1 MGTNYIYNV
10 KTTINNDQ
18 GVNKSYADTK
28 LSLSGGLM
36 TGNLDM
42 NNNRIYNLAQPN
54 GNDQPATKIWSENKF
69 LDKSSGV
76 LAGPL
81 NMSNNKITH
90 LANPTDNRD
99 AINKSYVDTNFLKLS
114 GGTVTGHIILANY
127 ILASQD
133 QAISRNTGND
143 FFVEIINPYV
153 YTRFNM
159 SDNKIINLVDPIDTT
174 DGVNLTTLNKHNI
187 KPSDHTDRFAY
198 LMDPKN
204 RLLEWTDLLTN
215 RIALNS
221 IGDLGTTS
229 GNYHTYNKKVINASI
244 RKNSEGGYKI

>member
-1 MGTNYIYNV
+1 
-10 KTTINNDQ
+10 
-18 GVNKSYADTK
+18 
-28 LSLSGGLM
+28 M

-42 NNNRIYNLAQPN
+42 NNNRIYNLAQPK
-54 GNDQPATKIWSENKF
+54 GNDQPAAKIWSENKF

-76 LAGPL
+76 LAGPH

-127 ILASQD
+127 VLASQD
-133 QAISRNTGND
+133 QAISRNTGNA

-153 YTRFNM
+153 YSRFNM
-159 SDNKIINLVDPIDTT
+159 SNNNKIINLVHPIDTT
-174 DGVNLTTLNKHNI
+174 DGVNRRTLNKHNI

-204 RLLEWTDLLTN
+204 RLLQWTDLLTN
-215 RIALNS
+215 SIALNS
-221 IGDLGTTS
+221 IGDLETTS
-229 GNYHTYNKKVINASI
+229 DNYHTYNKKVINASI
-244 RKNSEGGYKI
+244 RKNSEGGYEI